1 MQGARYKDIQDWIL
15 RNEGYTVKSCW
26 VAHVKEM
33 CGVPMRQAPNRI
45 SSKRRSQPC
54 PSNKV
59 LAIKRALRHV
69 GII

>member
-26 VAHVKEM
+26 VAHVKEIPT
-33 CGVPMRQAPNRI
+33 VPPY
-45 SSKRRSQPC
+45 
-54 PSNKV
+54 KV